1 MDAVDDDFNMANSDV
16 AKFSVAKER
25 QEEED
30 EEVIMKDKVFGSPT
44 HTHTHTL
51 KAIHMHMC
59 MHIYIYVCTYI
70 PAKYIAT

>member
-44 HTHTHTL
+44 HTHTHSRPYICTC
-51 KAIHMHMC
+51 ACTYTYM
-59 MHIYIYVCTYI
+59 YIY
-70 PAKYIAT
+70 PG

>member
-1 MDAVDDDFNMANSDV
+1 LDAVDDDFNMANSDV

-44 HTHTHTL
+44 HTHTQGHTY
-51 KAIHMHMC
+51 AHVHAHIH
-59 MHIYIYVCTYI
+59 ICTYI